1 MVSKNRRNKVKFK
14 WTKELVFLILGLVAI
29 IAATIVLCIPSSA
42 HKTTTA
48 MNEAIYAANLS
59 NSQASEN
66 GGTAEQYNLLPDENV
81 YVELEFDKLSKKLEK
96 EEWAYV
102 LYGSTNSTT
111 VLKNLSVINTL
122 ANDLEIETVYYLSSL
137 WVEETTDTQAEEFK
151 EEQSRIE
158 DKVNANKNAD
168 VAEFSLLEYPALLV
182 FNNGELVFNSQSY
195 EDDFATW
202 EMFIQKAFFL
212 AQTTE

>member
-1 MVSKNRRNKVKFK
+1 MASKNRRNKVKFK

-29 IAATIVLCIPSSA
+29 IAATIVLCIPSSS

-59 NSQASEN
+59 NSQSEN
-66 GGTAEQYNLLPDENV
+66 SNRETYNLLPDENV
-81 YVELEFDKLSKKLEK
+81 YVELEFDKLSKKIDDEGYV
-96 EEWAYV
+96 YV

-111 VLKNLSVINTL
+111 ILKNLSVINTT
-122 ANDLEIETVYYLSSL
+122 ATDLEIETVYYFSSK
-137 WVEETTDTQAEEFK
+137 WVEETEDTQAEEFK
-151 EEQSRIE
+151 AEQNEIE
-158 DKVNANKNAD
+158 AAFNANKNAD
-168 VAEFSLLEYPALLV
+168 VAEFSLLDYPALLV

-195 EDDFATW
+195 EDDYATW